1 MQTLWPR
8 IVGAIGLFTDL
19 EGFIMQ
25 AVHRAPAGLQLP
37 TIIASKPI
45 PNGLAFAIQ
54 DYLGTIECQRR
65 GLTGPG
71 AVRSRA
77 QRLRLVI
84 AAYKA
89 DGVL

>member
-1 MQTLWPR
+1 MAPL
-8 IVGAIGLFTDL
+8 VGAIGLFTDL
-19 EGFIMQ
+19 EGFTMQ
-25 AVHRAPAGLQLP
+25 AVHHAPVGLQMP

-54 DYLGTIECQRR
+54 DYLCCIESQRR

-71 AVRSRA
+71 AVRGRA
-77 QRLRLVI
+77 LRLRCVI